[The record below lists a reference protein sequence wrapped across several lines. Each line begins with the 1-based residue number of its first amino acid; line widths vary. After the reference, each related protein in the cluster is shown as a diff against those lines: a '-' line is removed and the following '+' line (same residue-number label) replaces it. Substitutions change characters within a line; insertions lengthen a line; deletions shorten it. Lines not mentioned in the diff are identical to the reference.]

1 MPTPGTCGDL
11 NDDSLVTV
19 IDAVIALQI
28 IVELLTPTP
37 AQLLLADVSGPEGLP
52 DGATDVVDVVAIL
65 GHIVGMSEITVC
77 GPQIP

>member
-1 MPTPGTCGDL
+1 MGSTISRGRPCP
-11 NDDSLVTV
+11 V
-19 IDAVIALQI
+19 
-28 IVELLTPTP
+28 